1 MGGPY
6 KDFRAEAGQIFLL
19 KGKSLFTNLK
29 DDVFGS
35 ESYRIDPSS

>member
-6 KDFRAEAGQIFLL
+6 KDFGQKQAKYFIKRKKFI
-19 KGKSLFTNLK
+19 TNLK